1 MNAGDGKL
9 DAVGAADTTDRKV
22 RGRSGGGG
30 GGSVTDTLQE
40 ESGTI

>member
-30 GGSVTDTLQE
+30 GSVTDTLQE